1 MAAYMANGA
10 RLGWLLFAELRDL
23 EIWRA
28 GGEAT
33 VPGESLRIEPALELG
48 DGELLPGLRLGLA
61 YLARGPSG
69 ALLAATMT
77 SQPWCLACR
86 AWESCCKGCRR

>member
-1 MAAYMANGA
+1 MVAYMANGA
-10 RLGWLLFAELRDL
+10 RLGWLLFAEQRDL

-28 GGEAT
+28 GDAANA
-33 VPGESLRIEPALELG
+33 PGEPLRIEPALELV

-77 SQPWCLACR
+77 SQPW
-86 AWESCCKGCRR
+86 